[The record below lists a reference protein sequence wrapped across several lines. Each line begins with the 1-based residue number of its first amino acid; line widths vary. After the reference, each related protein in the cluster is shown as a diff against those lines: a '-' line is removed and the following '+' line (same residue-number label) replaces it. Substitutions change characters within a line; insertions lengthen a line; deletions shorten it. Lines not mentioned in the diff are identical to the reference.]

1 MTCLD
6 LEKLIALE
14 IEGDLP
20 QPKAAKLQGHLRACR
35 DCREFKGELLASQA
49 LLKSLA
55 QEAVD
60 EAVFEEVRERVRE
73 GIAADAKPPRL
84 LAWRF
89 ALGAA
94 LVTAA
99 IVAAV
104 TLWRPRPPLHVA
116 KASQPP
122 ARERLEAGVPQRGQ
136 EARATAGET
145 PAARH
150 PRFQTA
156 KAKLV
161 PRQRKPPA
169 SALAA
174 RRRPL
179 EPLTVKLYTD
189 DPEVV
194 IYWVLD

>member
-1 MTCLD
+1 MQD
-6 LEKLIALE
+6 HPEK
-14 IEGDLP
+14 
-20 QPKAAKLQGHLRACR
+20 QAAFKQKITHEA
-35 DCREFKGELLASQA
+35 REFVWVFLYLALFLFVLSTYRMLL
-49 LLKSLA
+49 LNEFHVKY
-55 QEAVD
+55 
-60 EAVFEEVRERVRE
+60 FTY
-73 GIAADAKPPRL
+73 
-84 LAWRF
+84 
-89 ALGAA
+89 GAA

-169 SALAA
+169 SALTA
-174 RRRPL
+174 RGRPS